1 MNLLIRALM
10 HSIDDL
16 AKEKGIDGRVASK
29 VNARGELVIA
39 LLIPPRTPG
48 EWAEAPK
55 ATREQK
61 RASREAR

>member
-1 MNLLIRALM
+1 MIRALM
-10 HSIDDL
+10 HSIGDL

-48 EWAEAPK
+48 EWADAPK
-55 ATREQK
+55 PTREQK